1 MASIGVRAVTAA
13 SNMAR
18 KLGQTLD
25 NLGKTME
32 VCKYRDKLV
41 PSTRFVAVDGLSPT
55 VSPHTA
61 FVAPNASVIGD
72 VSLGQNSSVW
82 YGATVRGDVHKIT
95 IGENTAIMDRAVI
108 HVAKIQGDYP
118 SIIGNHVTVGP
129 GAIVH
134 AATLMDGSVVGPS
147 AQVLDGAIVE
157 KNAIVGPGA
166 VVTPGSVV
174 KAGEYWLGS
183 PAKVVRKVTP
193 EESRIAMETCLETL
207 ELARLHAFEN
217 SKDLAQLTKD
227 EEAYEDAM
235 YRDPDYFQPSDEAS
249 RKGDVLGQ
257 GSPGLIFDNVL
268 TNPEEGL
275 KLRKKQQMAD
285 AAEEQK

>member
-1 MASIGVRAVTAA
+1 MASLGVRAVTAA

-108 HVAKIQGDYP
+108 HVAKIQGDFP

-147 AQVLDGAIVE
+147 AQVLDGAIIE

-183 PAKVVRKVTP
+183 PAKLVRKVTP

-227 EEAYEDAM
+227 EEAYEDVM
-235 YRDPDYFQPSDEAS
+235 YRDPDYFQPSNEAS

-257 GSPGLIFDNVL
+257 GTPGLIFDNVL

-285 AAEEQK
+285 AAGEQK